1 MATGGEL
8 AMAPNDRNVSAFTR
22 RSKNLVWRA
31 VQNGLRCEARV
42 LNDLNGLDVL
52 NCFRVARRSIATK
65 QMSLFQ
71 RRVRFTTRA
80 KHGVSLF
87 FFALLVGWSANLFAQ
102 TPFYQGKTVRLV
114 IGTSAGGGYDLW
126 ARHAA
131 RYLGKYI
138 PGNPEIIPQNM
149 PGAGGAVAANFLY
162 GVAKPDGLTI
172 GAFNPALYFD
182 QLVGRPEVKFDW
194 AKFTWI
200 GSPEQNDILHYIRSD
215 APFKTIDDLRNTK
228 EPPRC
233 GSTGTGTTGHYI
245 PRLLEE
251 TLGIK
256 TIIVGGYQGGSE
268 IDLAVERNEV
278 VCWSPLI
285 ATYFGREPYKRWHKS
300 GFTRVVLQ
308 TGAKR
313 DARLKDV
320 PTLSEL
326 MQQYKTSDSG
336 KRLAKVV
343 LTAATLGRPISAPPG
358 VPADRTK
365 ILRDAYAK
373 AMKDPEL
380 LAEAEKRGWDVDPL
394 TGEELESLA
403 KEVMAQPPE
412 VIERMK
418 WVLGK

>member
-1 MATGGEL
+1 MSTQRYSVQL
-8 AMAPNDRNVSAFTR
+8 TTTLKFVRHF
-22 RSKNLVWRA
+22 LVI
-31 VQNGLRCEARV
+31 L
-42 LNDLNGLDVL
+42 
-52 NCFRVARRSIATK
+52 
-65 QMSLFQ
+65 
-71 RRVRFTTRA
+71 
-80 KHGVSLF
+80 
-87 FFALLVGWSANLFAQ
+87 ALLVWSANLNAQ
-102 TPFYQGKTVRLV
+102 TPFYQGKTIRLI
-114 IGTSAGGGYDLW
+114 IGSTAGGGYDLW

-131 RYLGKYI
+131 RYMGKYI
-138 PGNPEIIPQNM
+138 PGNPEIVPQNM
-149 PGAGGAVAANFLY
+149 PGAGGAVAANY
-162 GVAKPDGLTI
+162 VYAVAKPDGLSL

-200 GSPEQNDILHYIRSD
+200 GSPEQNSILHYIRSD

-278 VCWSPLI
+278 VCWSPLV
-285 ATYFGREPYKRWHKS
+285 ATYFGREPYKRWQKT

-308 TGAKR
+308 TGSKR
-313 DARLKDV
+313 DERLKDV
-320 PTLSEL
+320 PTLDEL

-358 VPADRTK
+358 VPAERAK
-365 ILRDAYAK
+365 ILREAYAK
-373 AMKDPEL
+373 AVKDPDL

-394 TGEELESLA
+394 TGEELQSLA
-403 KEVMAQPPE
+403 KDIVAQPPD